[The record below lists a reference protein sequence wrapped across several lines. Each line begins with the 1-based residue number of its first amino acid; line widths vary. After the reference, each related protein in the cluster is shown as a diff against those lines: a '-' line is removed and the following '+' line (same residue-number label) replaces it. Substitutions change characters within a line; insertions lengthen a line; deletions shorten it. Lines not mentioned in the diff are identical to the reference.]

1 MSLINSTRSG
11 CRDVFRAFLVK
22 DATYDGDLEI
32 PRIMPESSIPN
43 KLILLSK
50 ALKSDDH
57 DCWVCFYEDDAA
69 FERLWNNPNRYLP
82 ILKQYKG
89 CISPDFSLYRDMPLV
104 MQQWNIYRSRA
115 IGHWL
120 QKNGIPVIANVR
132 WSDERTFD
140 ICCDG
145 VPKGDAIAV
154 GSHGCIKIQRER
166 EFFARGL
173 EHTVKKLKPKTIVV
187 YGAAPESVFDKYR
200 QAGIEILQFDSEYMT
215 VHRKAV
221 SE

>member
-1 MSLINSTRSG
+1 
-11 CRDVFRAFLVK
+11 
-22 DATYDGDLEI
+22 
-32 PRIMPESSIPN
+32 MPESRIPN
-43 KLILLSK
+43 KLILFSK
-50 ALKSDDH
+50 ALKSSDH

-82 ILKQYKG
+82 ILKQYNG

-120 QKNGIPVIANVR
+120 QQNGIPVIANVR
-132 WSDERTFD
+132 WGDERTFN
-140 ICCDG
+140 ICCYG
-145 VPKGDAIAV
+145 VPKGATIAV

-173 EHTVKKLKPKTIVV
+173 EHAVKKLKPKTIIV
-187 YGAAPESVFDKYR
+187 YGAAPDSVFSQYKES
-200 QAGIEILQFDSEYMT
+200 GIEILQFDSEYMT
-215 VHRKAV
+215 VHRKVV

>member
-43 KLILLSK
+43 KLILFSK
-50 ALKSDDH
+50 ALKSDDQ

-120 QKNGIPVIANVR
+120 QKNGIPVITNVR
-132 WSDERTFD
+132 WSDERTFGR
-140 ICCDG
+140 CDRRWIPRMHQDPTRTR
-145 VPKGDAIAV
+145 VLRSRPRA
-154 GSHGCIKIQRER
+154 H
-166 EFFARGL
+166 
-173 EHTVKKLKPKTIVV
+173 
-187 YGAAPESVFDKYR
+187 R
-200 QAGIEILQFDSEYMT
+200 Q
-215 VHRKAV
+215 KAETENHCRLRR
-221 SE
+221 STRIRL

>member
-11 CRDVFRAFLVK
+11 CRDVFCAFLVK

-43 KLILLSK
+43 KLILFSK

-89 CISPDFSLYRDMPLV
+89 MHLTRFQPISRY
-104 MQQWNIYRSRA
+104 A
-115 IGHWL
+115 
-120 QKNGIPVIANVR
+120 A
-132 WSDERTFD
+132 
-140 ICCDG
+140 
-145 VPKGDAIAV
+145 GDAAV
-154 GSHGCIKIQRER
+154 
-166 EFFARGL
+166 
-173 EHTVKKLKPKTIVV
+173 EHLSQPSDRSLATEKRHPC
-187 YGAAPESVFDKYR
+187 
-200 QAGIEILQFDSEYMT
+200 
-215 VHRKAV
+215 HRKC
-221 SE
+221 SLER